1 MTDQC
6 SHRILLVITLHSM
19 CSTLNVRLTGK
30 KKKEDSGG
38 QEQCVH
44 VYS

>member
-19 CSTLNVRLTGK
+19 CSTLNVRLIE

-38 QEQCVH
+38 QEECVH